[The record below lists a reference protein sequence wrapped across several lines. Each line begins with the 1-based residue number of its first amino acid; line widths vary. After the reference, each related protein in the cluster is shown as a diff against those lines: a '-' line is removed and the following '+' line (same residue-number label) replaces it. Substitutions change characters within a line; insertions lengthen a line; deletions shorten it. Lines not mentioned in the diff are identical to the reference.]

1 MCDDMTMKSLS
12 AAQLEQQIEE
22 LTRAYERLQGNNLK
36 LDLTRGKPDAE
47 QLALSD
53 ALDGILNGD
62 YTASDGTDVRNYGGL
77 QGLPEIRALG
87 AELMDTPA
95 HAIIAGGN
103 SSLQL
108 MFITLD
114 LALHHG
120 LGSLAPWAD
129 VASPTILCPV
139 PGYDRHFK
147 VCEELGLSM
156 LCVDMTETGPD
167 MAQVTDAIASKN
179 VVGIWNVPKYSNPT
193 GFTYS
198 EEAVAAMAQLPT
210 QAAVDNFVVLWDNAY
225 AAHDFA
231 HPYGE
236 LASIHRAAAAAGTS
250 DHIVQF
256 ASTSKITFAGAGVA
270 FVASG
275 EHSNAAIINRLSTM
289 TVGPD
294 KVNQLRH
301 ARFLGGR
308 LREHMDKHAELLA
321 PKFACVDEKLNR
333 DLADLGVASWT
344 KPNGGYF
351 VSLDVMPG
359 LARKIIAMAAGAGVT
374 LTPAGAT
381 FPYGDDPQDR
391 NIRIAPTYAP
401 LADVATSLDILTLCV
416 RLASARTLL
425 EQLQ

>member
-1 MCDDMTMKSLS
+1 MTMKSLS
-12 AAQLEQQIEE
+12 AAELAQLIEE
-22 LTRAYERLQGNNLK
+22 LSTAYERLQGNNLK
-36 LDLTRGKPDAE
+36 LDLTRGKPDAQ

-53 ALDGILNGD
+53 ALDGVLAGD
-62 YTASDGTDVRNYGGL
+62 YMASDGTDVRNYGGL
-77 QGLPEIRALG
+77 LGLPETRALG

-95 HAIIAGGN
+95 DAIIAGGN

-108 MFITLD
+108 MFITLE
-114 LALHHG
+114 LALHQG
-120 LGSLAPWAD
+120 LGNLIPWAE
-129 VASPTILCPV
+129 AESPTILCPV
-139 PGYDRHFK
+139 PGYDRHFT
-147 VCEELGLSM
+147 VCEELGLAM
-156 LCVDMTETGPD
+156 RCVDMTETGPD
-167 MAQVTDAIASKN
+167 MAQVARAVADPN

-193 GFTYS
+193 GVTYS
-198 EEAVAAMAQLPT
+198 AETVEQMAQLPAS
-210 QAAVDNFVVLWDNAY
+210 AAADNFLVLWDNAY
-225 AAHDFA
+225 AVHDFA
-231 HPYGE
+231 EPHDE
-236 LASIHRAAAAAGTS
+236 LASIHSAAAAAGTS

-275 EHSNAAIINRLSTM
+275 EHGNAAIVKRLSTM

-308 LREHMDKHAELLA
+308 LREHMAKHAELLA
-321 PKFACVDEKLNR
+321 PKFACVEEKLSQE
-333 DLADLGVASWT
+333 LADLGIASWT

-381 FPYGDDPQDR
+381 FPYGDDPRDR

-425 EQLQ
+425 EQMQ

>member
-1 MCDDMTMKSLS
+1 MCDDMTMKSLN
-12 AAQLEQQIEE
+12 AAQLEQQIED
-22 LTRAYERLQGNNLK
+22 LTRAYERLQGNNIK

-53 ALDGILNGD
+53 ALDGILDGD
-62 YTASDGTDVRNYGGL
+62 YLASDGTDARNYGGL
-77 QGLPEIRALG
+77 LGLPEIRALG
-87 AELMDTPA
+87 SELMDTPA
-95 HAIIAGGN
+95 EAIIAGGN

-114 LALHHG
+114 LALRHG
-120 LGSLAPWAD
+120 LGSLRPWSRAEK
-129 VASPTILCPV
+129 PTILCPV

-147 VCEELGLSM
+147 VCEELGIAM
-156 LCVDMTETGPD
+156 RCVDMTETGPD
-167 MAQVTDAIASKN
+167 MAQVLAAAADAN

-198 EEAVAAMAQLPT
+198 EETVSAMAELPKR
-210 QAAVDNFVVLWDNAY
+210 AAADNFVVLWDNAY
-225 AAHDFA
+225 AVHDFA
-231 HPYGE
+231 EPFDQ
-236 LASIHRAAAAAGTS
+236 LASIYNAAALAGTS

-275 EHSNAAIINRLSTM
+275 EQSLAAIVNRLSTM

-308 LREHMDKHAELLA
+308 LREHMKQHAALLA
-321 PKFACVDEKLNR
+321 PKFACVEEKLS
-333 DLADLGVASWT
+333 ADLGNLGIASWT
-344 KPNGGYF
+344 KPKGGYF
-351 VSLDVMPG
+351 VSLDVLPG

-391 NIRIAPTYAP
+391 NIRIAPTFAP
-401 LADVATSLDILTLCV
+401 LADVANSLDTLTLCV